1 MIVEDWGL
9 IDYEQA
15 LQKQTDYVEKVAADE
30 AHEGY
35 LIFCSHPQV
44 VTTGRQ
50 TKDEDIF
57 SWNGPIVEVSRG
69 GRATY
74 HGPSQVVVYPIVS
87 LKRPR
92 ENRGPQEV
100 RGFIRS
106 LESAIVTTLK
116 NLGLAAHGKTIAA
129 NTSAENNLE
138 DTGVWIGEKK
148 VASIGIAVRKW
159 VTYHGAAV
167 NVLSDPTAFQGIN
180 PCGYKSDVMVSVD
193 NCLKEKIDL
202 EAFKQDLKAQCL
214 RLL

>member
-50 TKDEDIF
+50 TKDDDIF

-92 ENRGPQEV
+92 GDRGPQEV

-106 LESAIVTTLK
+106 LESAIVTTL
-116 NLGLAAHGKTIAA
+116 NNFGLKAHGKTITA

-148 VASIGIAVRKW
+148 VASIGIAVRRW

-167 NVLSDPTAFQGIN
+167 NVLNDPTAFQGIN
-180 PCGYKSDVMVSVD
+180 PCGYKSDVMVSVE
-193 NCLKEKIDL
+193 NCLKEKFDL